1 MNKEYGI
8 FVQAILGGMVFHI
21 EGEVLEV
28 EGKGVEEIVGILNNY
43 YGELEEELYK
53 EDLEYVKLYLGK
65 LVR

>member
-1 MNKEYGI
+1 MKREYGI

-21 EGEVLEV
+21 EGEALEV
-28 EGKGVEEIVGILNNY
+28 EGKGVEEIVAVLEGY

-53 EDLEYVKLYLGK
+53 EDLEYVKGYLGK